1 MVSNSRWRRTRSRVA
16 WVESNKPW
24 IPSRMN
30 ARGSRTNTAKTVKG
44 RVGRKTWP
52 ARQGTNSQR
61 KRGTTPTSTTYATR
75 GGDNFEPRS
84 AMFNATTGDAT
95 NYFHCQSLPTPSTN
109 CDSTHL
115 PIIQCH
121 DALTFD
127 SRYYNADRCSGS
139 YKHVNHG
146 EIPPCCQPR
155 GVRDLFLTYFSYCS
169 IWCVFLDESR
179 STDLVSRGPVDRV
192 ARMLCTWHLTQ
203 LTAGVRLWD
212 IGESSCVCLG

>member
-1 MVSNSRWRRTRSRVA
+1 MV
-16 WVESNKPW
+16 E
-24 IPSRMN
+24 
-30 ARGSRTNTAKTVKG
+30 
-44 RVGRKTWP
+44 
-52 ARQGTNSQR
+52 
-61 KRGTTPTSTTYATR
+61 KRGPLARVRIPKGKGGPHQPLLLTQREVETTLSLDRPCSMRYQLPFLLLIAVVTLR
-75 GGDNFEPRS
+75 LK
-84 AMFNATTGDAT
+84 TTGDAT